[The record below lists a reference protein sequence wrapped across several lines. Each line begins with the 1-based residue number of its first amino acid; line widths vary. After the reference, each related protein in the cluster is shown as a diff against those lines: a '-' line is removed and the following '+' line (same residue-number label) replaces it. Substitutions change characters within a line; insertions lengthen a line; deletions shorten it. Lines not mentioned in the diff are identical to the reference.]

1 MSKNNIEAIYAL
13 SPMQQGMHF
22 HTLTAP
28 ESGVYVQQFCCRL
41 RGPLDEAAFER
52 AWQRVV
58 ERHSVLRTAFVW
70 KGLENPMQVV
80 HRKVRLDIERDD
92 WGGEDEALQGEKL
105 ARYLAADRARDF
117 VATRAPLMRVSLLR
131 LGETERVMVWTHHH
145 MLLDGWSLPLLLG
158 ELFTLYGAE
167 RAGAEARLPAPRP
180 FRDYIQWIKRQDAG
194 AAERYWRER
203 LEGVEGPTKLPVESP
218 PQASSAAPAESD
230 YVELQLRLTADATRR
245 LNEYAKRHRLTLNT
259 LAQGAWAYLLSRYS
273 GQAEAVYGT
282 TVNGRPTDLAG
293 AAEMVGLFINTL
305 PLRVGFDPRAPLVEW
320 LRDIQRQQGESE
332 LYAYN
337 TLADIQGW
345 SAVPRGTPLFETI
358 LVFENLPVGEAARAD
373 LLGLAVEQVQLV
385 EHTNYPLTAV
395 AVPGAELTLLL
406 SSDTRRFD
414 ADASRRI
421 LRHWATALESIAD
434 EAASAVGD
442 LRLLTAEEGRQLLSD
457 WSGGARP
464 YPADRCV
471 HQLFEEQAA
480 RIPSQL
486 AVVSE
491 TEQLTYSELNRRANQ
506 LAHLLISSGVGAETR
521 VGVCLERSPLML
533 VGLLGVLKAGG
544 AYVPLDPKYP
554 AERLAYMLAD
564 SDVHLLVT
572 QRLFADS
579 LPVPHGAALVLL
591 DDEESGCASQ
601 PADDPAPRAVP
612 DNLAYVIY
620 TSGSTGNPKG
630 VAVRHQG
637 VVNYTSVMIERIG
650 LNEASRFLQFA
661 SLSFDASV
669 VQIYPTLLSGATL
682 VTHRAPA
689 EIPNLDLLAYCEE
702 KGVTVLDLPAGFWQ
716 QWVEEVLAHN
726 RKLRAQ
732 FEVYMTGGDKT
743 SPQTLHKWASMSQAN
758 ALFISSYGPTEGTVG
773 TTLFTTTRDE
783 VLNGQASDVSMGRP
797 LANTRVYVLDPR
809 DWRPVP
815 AGVPGELFIGG
826 AGVTRNYLNAPA
838 LTAEKFVP
846 DPFGGEPGG
855 RLYRTGDLVRP
866 RPGGELEFLGR
877 IDQQVKIR
885 GARIELGEVEA
896 ALKEHPSVR
905 ECVALVGSDGAGDK
919 HLVGYLTLDAEET
932 PTPASL
938 RQFYRKRLPE
948 HMVPTAFVVL
958 AEMPLTPNGK
968 IDKQKLLE
976 MAPADPGLSNDY
988 VAPRTAVEETL
999 AAVWRDVLKA
1009 ERVGA
1014 HDNFFALGGHSLI
1027 ATQLISR
1034 VRDVFHVEV
1043 PLSSLF
1049 EQPTVAE
1056 LGRVVQE
1063 ALQRGGGQQ
1072 GAPPLQ
1078 REPRPARLPLSY
1090 AQERLWFI
1098 EQLEG
1103 GTPIFNL
1110 MGVVNLTGRLDTA
1123 ALEQSLNRVI
1133 ERHES
1138 LRTKFGAVD
1147 GVPVQIVLDERP
1159 ISVAFTPSEAA
1170 TGGERQAVVRQS
1182 IQDEAARPFDL
1193 AAEPLVRATLLGFD
1207 EGHHT
1212 LILTMHHIVSDGWS
1226 VGVLIREVVAQYHAL
1241 VEGRPAAVAPLPV
1254 QYADYALWQRK
1265 WLVEQAL
1272 ESELAYWRGQLEG
1285 APPILELPPD
1295 FPRPPRQTYAG
1306 AQELVELEPELLA
1319 ALKRLARQE
1328 GATLFM
1334 VLLAAFK
1341 SLIYRYLRRDDIVV
1355 GTPVAGRQQTET
1367 ESLIGFFLN
1376 TLVLRTDLSGKPDF
1390 RTVLRRV
1397 REVCL
1402 GAYAHQNVSFER
1414 LIEELQ
1420 PEREQSRSPLVQVI
1434 FNMLNLAEEQAQLP
1448 GLTIEGVAPE
1458 DQWSRFDLT
1467 LYAGERD
1474 GVLFLNAV
1482 YNRDLYAAETIR
1494 RLLKHYVNLLGS
1506 VAERPEQSLDSV
1518 SFLTAEETVARE
1530 QGNRVRP
1537 RQAFTEFVPQAVEQ
1551 SIPERFETQAELYP
1565 QKVALKS
1572 SRHELTYQE
1581 LSLEAARVASVLRQE
1596 GGQAGDGVALLFN
1609 HEAPLVAAILGAL
1622 KAGKQYVPLDPTHP
1636 AQRLVDILADA
1647 DCEAL
1652 LTEEANLPRAELL
1665 ARRLAAR
1672 GARPL
1677 RVLNVE
1683 RLGETLAI
1691 IEPAPKVWPEA
1702 LAYLLYTSGSTG
1714 APKGVMQNHRNVLHH
1729 TRAYTNAL
1737 HLGAEDRLLLI
1748 ASYTFDAA
1756 VMDIY
1761 GALLNGATL
1770 YLYDLK
1776 REGFEAMA
1784 GYVRESGITVLHC
1797 TPTVFRHFVAHLAD
1811 GERLEGVRLLVL
1823 GGEQSHAEDFAAFK
1837 KHFAEGCLMVN
1848 GLGPTESTLALQY
1861 FLDHDSELRR
1871 QTIPVGYPVADTE
1884 LLLLDEEGEE
1894 SGLYGIGEIAIR
1906 SAHLALGY
1914 WRQPE
1919 LTAEAFLP
1927 AEGAPLKR
1935 LYRTGDIGR
1944 RLGDQSVEFLGRK
1957 DFQIK
1962 IHGQRVVFGEIEAR
1976 LSALPEVQ
1984 AAAVVPQTDAAGE
1997 HHLVAYLVGAPDAEL
2012 QTALIR
2018 QSLRDTLPEFM
2029 IPRAFV
2035 VLEQLPLTGTGKVN
2049 RKALPPVDLERRE
2062 SEQALA
2068 APRTPIEEILAGVWR
2083 DVLRRESVGINEDF
2097 FAIGGHSLLATQ
2109 VVSRAARNFG
2119 VHLELREV
2127 FERPTIAQLA
2137 ERVLELHR
2145 LKTRGH
2151 VEPIQRVSRE
2161 GQLPLANAQKRLW
2174 FINQLEP
2181 GNPAYNMAMGF
2192 RLTGRLDE
2200 GALEWSLNQ
2209 LVVRHETLRTTIG
2222 TDGGR
2227 PFQSVGE
2234 PATLS
2239 LNVVRLGD
2247 APEEEREAAAREI
2260 IRREVGQPFDLAAG
2274 PLFRHLVVSL
2284 DAERHFLWLTLH
2296 HIICD
2301 GWSLGVIIR
2310 ELTSLYSARVAGL
2323 TRQLP
2328 ALPIQ
2333 YADFAVWQSRWLSDE
2348 ALKTEVEY
2356 WKAQL
2361 GEDFIALNLPLD
2373 YPRSSEMTFRGAHLS
2388 LSFSQELTDGLRRL
2402 SQQLGSTLFMT
2413 VLTAWKVLLARYCGQ
2428 TEIVVGTPVAGR
2440 TAPETE
2446 SLVGMFVNTLVL
2458 RTSLDHNPPFAEALR
2473 RVKKVCLEAYAH
2485 QDLPFEELVSILQP
2499 TRDLSRVPLFEIMF
2513 NWLSFAERSQDIAAT
2528 AGGLAEAGLTLQP
2541 LAVENS
2547 FSKFDMSVIL
2557 GERPDGMSGTIEFNT
2572 NLFAPQTIERLI
2584 ANFGRLLESVV
2595 REPGERIEHL
2605 PLLTEAERAAVL
2617 YGWNRTAADYPADLC
2632 AHQFFELQARRTPDA
2647 TALVFGEQTLS
2658 YRALNESA
2666 NRLAHYLRRA
2676 GVGPEVL
2683 VGISLERSPQ
2693 MVVALLGVL
2702 KAGGAYVPLDP
2713 EYPEARL
2720 NYVAVDA
2727 GVKALLTTE
2736 GVAAKFAS
2744 VKTNLIRLD
2753 AAAAEIAA
2761 ESCEDPPNLTAPD
2774 NLLYMIYTSG
2784 STGRPKG
2791 AMNTHRGVCNRQF
2804 WKQRQYSLV
2813 ASDSLLQLASFGF
2826 DFSVWE
2832 ILGTLAAGARLVIPE
2847 PGIQRDPARLV
2858 SLIQSA
2864 GVTVIHF
2871 VPSLLNAFLAQEGVG
2886 QCRGLRLVLAGGE
2899 ALPFELQER
2908 FFASLPA
2915 KLVNQYGPTEASID
2929 VTFWDCERDSQTR
2942 RVPIGRPNANN
2953 RVYVLDRH
2961 LQPVPVGVG
2970 GELYIGGAG
2979 VGRGYWSRPGLT
2991 AEKFLPDPY
3000 GSEPGARMYRTGDL
3014 ARFVQDG
3021 ALEFLGRVDHQV
3033 KVRGFRIELG
3043 EIEAALAECAAVAEA
3058 AVLFR
3063 EEPGGERRVVAYVV
3077 PRPGHD
3083 FNVMQLRED
3092 LGRSLPDHMIPAAFV
3107 RMEAMPLLPS
3117 GKLDRNALPAPGG
3130 GGGAELGE
3138 GYAPPTNEVE
3148 ERLAE
3153 VWASVLNIERVGVRD
3168 NYFALGGDS
3177 ILSIQ
3182 IVVRAKE
3189 VGLHFNPRQMFQ
3201 HQTIAELATVTSFN
3215 PPVSA
3220 EQGTLSG
3227 PVPLLPI
3234 QLDFFERRLPEQHHF
3249 TQALMIDP
3257 GAEVDV
3263 AAARRAVEALLAF
3276 HDALR
3281 MRFRQTGDGWQ
3292 QSYAAAE
3299 EHDVFAFHD
3308 LSDAPAETGAATF
3321 AELVDAAQRSLDLE
3335 AGPLFRAAL
3344 FKLGADKGWRLLLVA
3359 HHLVV
3364 DGVSWRVAADDLWNA
3379 YQQAARGE
3387 AVDLGR
3393 KTSSYRQWAAKLR
3406 EARPTAE
3413 VREAAAYWLRQ
3424 GGLSQSPWPVE
3435 RPDGRNEEAQVA
3447 RVRRRL
3453 DAAET
3458 ASLLKDVPQAYGLQI
3473 TEVLLAAFGEAVR
3486 AWGGAG
3492 RVLVAVENH
3501 GRDEPG
3507 AGLDLTRTVGWF
3519 TTVTPLLVDVSG
3531 ADALWERVRRGG
3543 AGLRGAVEAGW
3554 SFRRLRYLDPAG
3566 GEAERLR
3573 LEWEPAVSLNYL
3585 GQVKAMG
3592 RGEREWAVAE
3602 ESVGAGRSERGARRY
3617 ELDVT
3622 LVVVKDELEI
3632 TLAYGGE
3639 RYGAERMEALA
3650 AAYVSAL
3657 RQVVAS
3663 RGEVTPGA
3671 GEEPARGESL
3681 AQLNQQ
3687 QWDELVE
3694 EVEFEY

>member
-1 MSKNNIEAIYAL
+1 MSKNNIEAIYGL

-22 HTLTAP
+22 HSLTAP
-28 ESGVYVQQFCCRL
+28 ESGVYVQQFHCRL
-41 RGPLDEAAFER
+41 RGPLDDAAFDR
-52 AWQRVV
+52 AWQQVV
-58 ERHSVLRTAFVW
+58 ERHSILRTAFVW
-70 KGLENPMQVV
+70 KGLEKPVQVV
-80 HRKVRLDIERDD
+80 NRTVRFDVERAD
-92 WGGEDEALQGEKL
+92 WSGDDEALQGEQL
-105 ARYLAADRARDF
+105 DAYLAADRARDF
-117 VATRAPLMRVSLLR
+117 VATSAPLMRVSLLR
-131 LGETERVMVWTHHH
+131 LSETEHVMVWTHHH

-158 ELFTLYGAE
+158 ELFTLYGAQ
-167 RAGAEARLPAPRP
+167 RRGGAPRLPAAPP
-180 FRDYIQWIKRQDAG
+180 YRDYIQWIKRQDVN
-194 AAERYWRER
+194 AAESYWRGLLR
-203 LEGVEGPTKLPVESP
+203 GVEGPTRLPVELS
-218 PQASSAAPAESD
+218 PQAASDAAAESD
-230 YVELQLRLTADATRR
+230 YVEFQHRLSAAATQR
-245 LNEYAKRHRLTLNT
+245 LNEYAKRQRLTLNT
-259 LAQGAWAYLLSRYS
+259 LVQGAWAYLLSRYS
-273 GQAEAVYGT
+273 GQAEVVYGT
-282 TVNGRPTDLAG
+282 TVNGRPADLPG
-293 AAEMVGLFINTL
+293 SGEMVGLFINTL
-305 PLRVGFDPRAPLVEW
+305 PLRVGVTPRAPLAPW
-320 LRDIQRQQGESE
+320 LQDIQRQQGESE
-332 LYAYN
+332 SFAYN
-337 TLADIQGW
+337 SLVDIQGW
-345 SAVPRGTPLFETI
+345 SEVPRGMPLFQTI
-358 LVFENLPVGEAARAD
+358 LVFENLPVGESAQAD
-373 LLGLAVEQVQLV
+373 PLGLAVEQVQLS

-395 AVPGAELTLLL
+395 AVPGPELTLLL

-414 ADASRRI
+414 AATSRRI
-421 LRHWATALESIAD
+421 LRHWATALESVAD
-434 EAASAVGD
+434 EGASAVGD
-442 LRLLTAEEGRQLLSD
+442 LRLLAEDEERQLLSE
-457 WSGGARP
+457 WSGGSRP
-464 YPADRCV
+464 YPADKCV
-471 HQLFEEQAA
+471 HELFEEQAA
-480 RIPSQL
+480 RTPTQL

-491 TEQLTYSELNRRANQ
+491 AGQLTYEELNRRANQ
-506 LAHLLISSGVGAETR
+506 LAHLLIASGVGSETR
-521 VGVCLERSPLML
+521 VGVSLERSPLML

-564 SDVHLLVT
+564 SDIKVLVT
-572 QRLFADS
+572 QRLFAES
-579 LPVPHGAALVLL
+579 LPGRGAALVLL
-591 DDEESGCASQ
+591 DDDDSGLTSR
-601 PADDPAPRAVP
+601 PAENPAGRAVP

-637 VVNYTSVMIERIG
+637 VVNYTTVMIERIG
-650 LNEASRFLQFA
+650 LHAGHRFLQFA

-689 EIPNLDLLAYCEE
+689 EVPNLDLLEYCEE
-702 KGVTVLDLPAGFWQ
+702 RGVTVIDLPAGFWQ
-716 QWVEEVLAHN
+716 QWVEEVLAQG

-732 FEVYMTGGDKT
+732 FEVCMTGGDKT
-743 SPQTLHKWASMSQAN
+743 PPQTLRKWAALSQAN

-783 VLNGQASDVSMGRP
+783 VLNGQASDVSMGWP

-809 DWRPVP
+809 EWRPAP
-815 AGVPGELFIGG
+815 EGVPGELFIGG
-826 AGVTRNYLNAPA
+826 AGVTRNYLNTPA

-846 DPFGGEPGG
+846 DPFGPDPGG
-855 RLYRTGDLVRP
+855 RLYRTGDLARF

-896 ALKEHPSVR
+896 ALKDHPAVR
-905 ECVALVGSDGAGDK
+905 ECVALVDEDETGDK
-919 HLVGYLTLDAEET
+919 YLVGYVTLHAEEA
-932 PTPASL
+932 PTTASL
-938 RQFYRKRLPE
+938 RQFLRNRLPA
-948 HMVPTAFVVL
+948 HMIPTAFVTL

-968 IDKQKLLE
+968 VDKKKLLE
-976 MAPADPGLSNDY
+976 LAPADAGAAGEY
-988 VAPRTAVEETL
+988 VAPRTAIEETL

-1043 PLSSLF
+1043 PLASLF

-1063 ALQRGGGQQ
+1063 ALRRGAEQQ
-1072 GAPPLQ
+1072 GVPPLQ
-1078 REPRPARLPLSY
+1078 REPRPERLPLSY
-1090 AQERLWFI
+1090 SQERLWFI

-1110 MGVVNLTGRLDTA
+1110 IGVVNLTGDLDTA
-1123 ALEQSLNRVI
+1123 ALAESLNRVI

-1159 ISVAFTPSEAA
+1159 VTLAVEPVEAA
-1170 TGGERQAVVRQS
+1170 TDDERQALVRQS
-1182 IQDEAARPFDL
+1182 VRDEAGRPFDL
-1193 AAEPLVRATLLGFD
+1193 ADEPLLRARLLRFD
-1207 EGHHT
+1207 DNHHA
-1212 LILTMHHIVSDGWS
+1212 LFLTVHHIVSDGWS
-1226 VGVLIREVVAQYHAL
+1226 VGVLIREVVAQYRAL
-1241 VEGRPAAVAPLPV
+1241 IEGRPAGVAPLPV

-1265 WLVEQAL
+1265 WLVEQTL
-1272 ESELAYWRGQLEG
+1272 EGELAYWREQLSG
-1285 APPILELPPD
+1285 APPVLELPPD

-1306 AQELVELEPELLA
+1306 AHETVELEPELVDR
-1319 ALKRLARQE
+1319 LKTLARQE

-1341 SLIYRYLRRDDIVV
+1341 ALIYRHLGRRDIVV

-1367 ESLIGFFLN
+1367 EALIGFFLN

-1434 FNMLNLAEEQAQLP
+1434 FNMLNLAEEQVRLP
-1448 GLTIEGVAPE
+1448 GLTIEGIAPE

-1482 YNRDLYAAETIR
+1482 YNRDLYAAETVR

-1506 VAERPEQSLDSV
+1506 VVERPEESLDSL

-1537 RQAFTEFVPQAVEQ
+1537 RQSFTEFVPQAIEQ

-1565 QKVALKS
+1565 ERTALKS
-1572 SRHELTYQE
+1572 GRHELTYAE

-1596 GGQAGDGVALLFN
+1596 GEPAGEGVALLFN
-1609 HEAPLVAAILGAL
+1609 HDAPLVAAMLGAL
-1622 KAGKQYVPLDPTHP
+1622 KAGKRYVPLDPTHP
-1636 AQRLVDILADA
+1636 AQRLVNILADA
-1647 DCEAL
+1647 DCEVL
-1652 LTEEANLPRAELL
+1652 LSDEANLARAELL
-1665 ARRLAAR
+1665 AQRLGPR
-1672 GARPL
+1672 GERPL

-1683 RLGETLAI
+1683 RLEETLAV

-1702 LAYLLYTSGSTG
+1702 LAYVLYTSGSTG
-1714 APKGVMQNHRNVLHH
+1714 APKGVMQSHRNVLHH
-1729 TRAYTNAL
+1729 IRAYTNAL
-1737 HLGAEDRLLLI
+1737 HLGAEDRLLLL

-1756 VMDIY
+1756 VMDVY
-1761 GALLNGATL
+1761 GALLNGAAL

-1776 REGFEAMA
+1776 REGFESLS
-1784 GYVRESGITVLHC
+1784 GFLREHGITVLHC
-1797 TPTVFRHFVAHLAD
+1797 TPTVFRHFVAHLAE
-1811 GERLEGVRLLVL
+1811 GERLESVRLLVL
-1823 GGEQSHAEDFAAFK
+1823 GGEQAHAEDFAAFK
-1837 KHFAEGCLMVN
+1837 QHFAEGCLMVN

-1861 FLDHDSELRR
+1861 FLEHGSELRR
-1871 QTIPVGYPVADTE
+1871 QTIPVGYPVAETE
-1884 LLLLDEEGEE
+1884 LLLLGDEGEE
-1894 SGLYGIGEIAIR
+1894 AGLYGSGEIALR

-1914 WRQPE
+1914 WRQPG

-1927 AEGAPLKR
+1927 AEGAPLKHV
-1935 LYRTGDIGR
+1935 YRTGDIGR
-1944 RLGDQSVEFLGRK
+1944 RLADQSVEFLGRK

-1962 IHGQRVVFGEIEAR
+1962 IHGQRVAFGEIEAR

-1984 AAAVVPQTDAAGE
+1984 AAAVVTQTNHNGE
-1997 HHLVAYLVGAPDAEL
+1997 HDLVAYLVGKPEAEL

-2018 QSLRDTLPEFM
+2018 QALRSTLPEFM
-2029 IPRAFV
+2029 IPRCFV
-2035 VLEQLPLTGTGKVN
+2035 VLDQLPLTGTGKVN
-2049 RKALPPVDLERRE
+2049 RKALPPVDLDQRE

-2068 APRTPIEEILAGVWR
+2068 APRTPLEEMLAGVWR
-2083 DVLRRESVGINEDF
+2083 EVLRRESVGINDDF
-2097 FAIGGHSLLATQ
+2097 FAIGGHSLLAAQ
-2109 VVSRAARNFG
+2109 VVSRAARSFG
-2119 VHLELREV
+2119 VQLELREV

-2151 VEPIQRVSRE
+2151 VEPIQRVPRD
-2161 GQLPLANAQKRLW
+2161 GLLPLANAQKRLW
-2174 FINQLEP
+2174 FLNQLEP

-2192 RLTGRLDE
+2192 RLTGPLDAA
-2200 GALEWSLNQ
+2200 ALEWSLNQ

-2222 TDGGR
+2222 TADGR
-2227 PFQSVGE
+2227 PFQSIAE
-2234 PATLS
+2234 PAPLS
-2239 LNVVRLGD
+2239 LNVARLGD
-2247 APEEEREAAAREI
+2247 VPEEEKEGAAREV
-2260 IRREVGQPFDLAAG
+2260 IREEVSRPFDLATG
-2274 PLFRHLVVSL
+2274 PLFRHLLVSL
-2284 DAERHFLWLTLH
+2284 DDERHFLWFTLH
-2296 HIICD
+2296 HIVCD
-2301 GWSLGVIIR
+2301 AWSLGVIIR
-2310 ELTSLYSARVAGL
+2310 ELMSLYSARVAGI

-2333 YADFAVWQSRWLSDE
+2333 YADFAVWQSRWLKDE

-2361 GEDFIALNLPLD
+2361 GDDVVALNLPLD
-2373 YPRSSEMTFRGAHLS
+2373 YPRAAEMTFRGAHLR
-2388 LSFSQELTDGLRRL
+2388 LEFSPELTDGLRRL
-2402 SQQLGSTLFMT
+2402 SQTLGSTLFMT

-2428 TEIVVGTPVAGR
+2428 TDIVVGTPVAGR

-2446 SLVGMFVNTLVL
+2446 SLIGMFVNTLVL
-2458 RTSLDHNPPFAEALR
+2458 RTSLDHNPSFAEALR

-2485 QDLPFEELVSILQP
+2485 QDLPFEELVSVLQP

-2513 NWLSFAERSQDIAAT
+2513 NWLSFAERSQEIAAT
-2528 AGGLAEAGLTLQP
+2528 AGGLAEAGLTLTP

-2584 ANFGRLLESVV
+2584 ANFGRLLESIA
-2595 REPGERIEHL
+2595 REPDARIENL
-2605 PLLTEAERAAVL
+2605 SLLTEAERAAVL
-2617 YGWNRTAADYPADLC
+2617 EGLNRTAADYPADLC
-2632 AHQFFELQARRTPDA
+2632 AHQLFELQARRTPDDA
-2647 TALVFGEQTLS
+2647 ALVFEGQTVS

-2676 GVGPEVL
+2676 GVGPEAL
-2683 VGISLERSPQ
+2683 VGISLERSPE
-2693 MVVALLGVL
+2693 MVVAMLGVL
-2702 KAGGAYVPLDP
+2702 KAGGAYVPLDA

-2727 GVKALLTTE
+2727 GVKVLLTTRD
-2736 GVAAKFAS
+2736 AAGKFAS
-2744 VKTNLIRLD
+2744 VKTRLICLD
-2753 AAAAEIAA
+2753 EAAGEIAA
-2761 ESCEDPPNLTAPD
+2761 APADDPRNLTSPD

-2784 STGRPKG
+2784 STGKPKG
-2791 AMNTHRGVCNRQF
+2791 AMNTHRGVVNRQL
-2804 WKQRQYSLV
+2804 WMQEQYPLG
-2813 ASDSLLQLASFGF
+2813 ADDRLLQLSSFGF

-2832 ILGTLAAGARLVIPE
+2832 ILGTLAAGAQLVIPE
-2847 PGIQRDPARLV
+2847 PGVQRDPARLV

-2871 VPSLLNAFLAQEGVG
+2871 VPSLLNAFVNQEGVE
-2886 QCRGLRLVLAGGE
+2886 QCRSLRLVLAGGE
-2899 ALPFELQER
+2899 ALAYELQER
-2908 FFASLPA
+2908 FFAALPGA
-2915 KLVNQYGPTEASID
+2915 ALANQYGPTEASID
-2929 VTFWDCERDSQTR
+2929 VTFWDCVRDSR
-2942 RVPIGRPNANN
+2942 ARKVPIGRPNANN
-2953 RVYVLDRH
+2953 RVYILNRH
-2961 LQPVPVGVG
+2961 LQPVPLGVG
-2970 GELYIGGAG
+2970 GELYIGGVA

-3000 GSEPGARMYRTGDL
+3000 GAAPGARMYRTGDL
-3014 ARFVQDG
+3014 ARFMQDG
-3021 ALEFLGRVDHQV
+3021 AVEFLGRVDQQV

-3043 EIEAALAECAAVAEA
+3043 EVEAALAECPSVAEA
-3058 AVLFR
+3058 AVVFR
-3063 EEPGGERRVVAYVV
+3063 EESDGERRVAAYVV

-3092 LGRSLPDHMIPAAFV
+3092 LSRSLPDYMIPAAFV
-3107 RMEAMPLLPS
+3107 RMDALPLLPS
-3117 GKLDRNALPAPGG
+3117 GKLDRPALPEPGG
-3130 GGGAELGE
+3130 GRDELGD

-3153 VWASVLNIERVGVRD
+3153 VWAGVLNVERVGIHD
-3168 NYFALGGDS
+3168 NFFALSGDS

-3201 HQTIAELATVTSFN
+3201 HQTIAELAAVTSFN

-3220 EQGTLSG
+3220 EQGALSG

-3234 QLDFFERRLPEQHHF
+3234 QLDFFERRLPEPHHF
-3249 TQALMIDP
+3249 TQALMINP

-3263 AAARRAVEALLAF
+3263 AALRGALDAVLVF

-3281 MRFRQTGDGWQ
+3281 MRFRQADGAWQ
-3292 QSYAAAE
+3292 QSYAPAE
-3299 EHDVFAFHD
+3299 ENEVFALHD
-3308 LSDAPAETGAATF
+3308 LSGEPDGSGSSRF
-3321 AELVDAAQRSLDLE
+3321 AELVAETQRSLDLE
-3335 AGPLFRAAL
+3335 SGPLFRAAL
-3344 FKLGADKGWRLLLVA
+3344 FRLGADKGWRLLLVA
-3359 HHLVV
+3359 HHLIV
-3364 DGVSWRVAADDLWNA
+3364 DGVSWRVLADDLWNA
-3379 YQQAARGE
+3379 YQQPLRGE
-3387 AVDLGR
+3387 AVNLGQ
-3393 KTSSYRQWAAKLR
+3393 KTSSFRQWAAKLR
-3406 EARPTAE
+3406 EARPAAE
-3413 VREAAAYWLRQ
+3413 VRASAAYWLEQ
-3424 GGLSQSPWPVE
+3424 AGLSEAPWWVE

-3458 ASLLKDVPQAYGLQI
+3458 ALLLKDVPQAYGVQI
-3473 TEVLLAAFGEAVR
+3473 TEALLAAFGEAVR
-3486 AWGGAG
+3486 AWGGAA
-3492 RVLVAVENH
+3492 RVVVAVEGH
-3501 GRDEPG
+3501 GRDEPV
-3507 AGLDLTRTVGWF
+3507 AALDVTRTVGWF
-3519 TTVTPLLVDVSG
+3519 TTVTPLLADLSG
-3531 ADALWERVRRGG
+3531 PEALWERVRRAA
-3543 AGLRGAVEAGW
+3543 AGLRGGLEAGW
-3554 SFRRLRYLDPAG
+3554 SFRHLRYLDTTAAA
-3566 GEAERLR
+3566 EAERLR
-3573 LEWEPAVSLNYL
+3573 REWEPAVSLNYL

-3592 RGEREWAVAE
+3592 RGEREWGVAE
-3602 ESVGAGRSERGARRY
+3602 EGVGPVRSERGGRRY

-3622 LVVVKDELEI
+3622 LVVVNDELEI
-3632 TLAYGGE
+3632 TLAYSRE
-3639 RYGAERMEALA
+3639 RYGVEQMERLA
-3650 AAYVSAL
+3650 AAYLAAL
-3657 RQVVAS
+3657 RQVVEA
-3663 RGEVTPGA
+3663 RGEVTEA
-3671 GEEPARGESL
+3671 VADTPASDASL
-3681 AQLNQQ
+3681 APLNQQ
-3687 QWDELVE
+3687 QWDELIE